1 MNALPPYSCQPSAMV
16 DQRLRNVPLTVEGD
30 LWLRIGDQ
38 RLCGKSRMA
47 LLRRVAK
54 SGSISQAARELGVS
68 YKNAWDSL
76 HQMNVL
82 AGTAL
87 TERCFG
93 GPSLGGGTLLTDDGK
108 QLLDLYQQLE
118 DEHQDFLVQLGT
130 LAAGP
135 RSMPTLAKPENP
147 PAFAPSSLRASAGNQ
162 FFGVVV
168 SMLEVGPMAE
178 VTLALPG
185 GQQLIARLVQAQV
198 TTLRISLG
206 TQVFALVK
214 ATAVRLANAG
224 RTSEAASP
232 PNLMKGLVRRMEDS
246 PLGET
251 VDVELAGNMS
261 ITAIRARES
270 RQFETHV
277 GQAVSVCF
285 EPSAVIVV
293 LVETA

>member
-1 MNALPPYSCQPSAMV
+1 MV
-16 DQRLRNVPLTVEGD
+16 DQRLRNAPLTVEGD

-68 YKNAWDSL
+68 YKNAWDNL

-108 QLLDLYQQLE
+108 QLLELYQRLE
-118 DEHQDFLVQLGT
+118 DEHQDFLLELGV
-130 LAAGP
+130 LAAGA
-135 RSMPTLAKPENP
+135 RSVPTPAKPENP
-147 PAFAPSSLRASAGNQ
+147 PAFAPASLRASAGNQ

-168 SMLEVGPMAE
+168 SMLEEGPMAE

-185 GQQLIARLVQAQV
+185 GQQLIARLAQAQV

-214 ATAVRLANAG
+214 ATAVHLDNAG
-224 RTSEAASP
+224 RTPEATNNL
-232 PNLMKGLVRRMEDS
+232 PNIMKGLVRHMEDS

-251 VDVELAGNMS
+251 VDIELAGNMS
-261 ITAIRARES
+261 ITAIRAHES
-270 RQFETHV
+270 RQFEVHV
-277 GQAVSVCF
+277 GQAVSVSF
-285 EPSAVIVV
+285 EPAAVIVV
-293 LVETA
+293 LAETA